1 MAGAFLAS
9 VASNLVS
16 KVGEY
21 LIAPIGRQFG
31 YVLCYKSNVKDLKNR
46 VDELKNAKARV
57 QHSVEEARNNGKP
70 IHADVKGWLEKV
82 EEAEKANI
90 LLEPGENAKDTC
102 LRWWIPNPMVQHRSG
117 RKVKKMTQ
125 VIQGLYDKAQ
135 NSNFTKVSYEN
146 TPAGIVTTTTSTAR
160 SVDRKDVLDLRAS
173 IIEDVMKALVD
184 DKVCVIGVHGIGG
197 VGKSK
202 LLEDVEQRVK
212 EEKLFDVVATAN
224 ISLNPDLKKIQG
236 EIAYALGLNLMNE
249 ETAHGRAD
257 RLRQRCA
264 KLKVIEPGVL
274 GSLENI
280 EELYMADSF
289 NQWEVEGEAPRRNAS
304 LAELKN
310 MKKLS
315 TLHIAIPHSTN
326 FSSDLPFGELKKYR
340 IQIGNIWDWSGE
352 YKESRTLKLKLESD
366 NLLLRHF
373 VQKCLQRTQDLH
385 LHGLQDGEDSI
396 PDLCIFRELKH
407 LHVQNN
413 PSLQYIFPPTE
424 IVQSTAFSNLESLFL
439 ENLNNLE
446 KISRNN
452 LDLEFGK
459 LKIMKLDN
467 CGVIKHLFPLS
478 MARVCLQLEEIEL
491 SGCHS
496 MKQFVAN
503 DEADE
508 NRDAVDDDCN
518 VKLSNLQRLT
528 LRNLSVMT
536 SFWIIMDHSNA
547 FFNGQQVS
555 LPRLESLTLSELPKL
570 KEIWNSQFLSNVS
583 SLKFL
588 KVEDCML
595 LRSII
600 PSNLLMKLQNLE
612 AITVKRC
619 QLIQEVFN
627 LEGLTANG
635 DVEILSQL
643 AKLTVLFPSLEELTL
658 LSLHGLRRIW
668 HNELPKESFCKLAS
682 LTVRDCENLS
692 HIIPSTLIGSFQSLE
707 MIEAVKCTSLETLIE
722 HVPFNT
728 EKSQKCQLLL
738 NIKEVKLWHLPG
750 LIAVGTSNTK
760 ATLHLPKLTN
770 ISLCCCHSLTYL
782 LTNNVA
788 RTCDQLEMVDI
799 SDCKKMQEVVAV
811 EEDEEQNLGTVKFSQ
826 LRTLKLWSLKSLIR
840 FSSGRCSYEFPS
852 LSNFSILECTQL
864 KAFIQRP
871 PAPSVEMMNEEA
883 TGSDEG
889 HISQIRRAASN
900 RIQSRELWENE
911 MSDESIRCLKV
922 LKVKRCH
929 NLLNVIPSSMWK
941 RVLQSMESLTVE
953 KCPRLK
959 NLFTMSMA
967 KSLGQLQ
974 YLGLGGCGEMEYI
987 VAREEEKPDEATDK
1001 IVIPRLERWTVTK
1014 EDVVMMQ
1021 QDILG
1026 NLRELTLECYND
1038 ENVALPSNFFLQRFP
1053 NLEELR
1059 VTSNSFEEIFPET
1072 FPEEAFGPR
1081 ELGNLK
1087 QLWLTNLRNLKQVWK
1102 DGSFM
1107 AEILKQIESLFVW
1120 ECHRLSIVFPSPTS
1134 FQSLRELEVRDC
1146 NGLVHMGTCSAVTS
1160 LVYLSRLTLA
1170 KCGAMEDVV
1179 KDDGTGM
1186 EEIYFRK
1193 LEELILHGLPNLES
1207 FSPAGCAFMF
1217 PSLVHATVTQC
1228 PKMNI
1233 FCKGGARTPEL
1244 DKLFLSDEDGEGH
1257 WEGDLNTTIQSLST

>member
-70 IHADVKGWLEKV
+70 IHADVKDWLEKV

-125 VIQGLYDKAQ
+125 VIQGLYDKVQ

-146 TPAGIVTTTTSTAR
+146 TPAGIVTATASTAR
-160 SVDRKDVLDLRAS
+160 SVDREDVLDLRAS

-184 DKVCVIGVHGIGG
+184 DK
-197 VGKSK
+197 
-202 LLEDVEQRVK
+202 
-212 EEKLFDVVATAN
+212 
-224 ISLNPDLKKIQG
+224 G

-257 RLRQRCA
+257 RLRQRLVSHPEKNILIILDNLYKNLELKEVGIPCGVDNKVKYCKLLLTSRYKAVLHTDMGLDLLFKLNRLENREARKLFDKIVGAKVNDPDFKLLVDGAVENCKGLPLFIVSLAKRLRHANLAAWRNASDNIEWSDIKSMVKLIHDDLKHERIKSLFMVCAIHSGRISMSASLIYCMGLGLLKDFSKTVENARDRLIEDLGSLQDSSLLLDSDDKEWCA

-289 NQWEVEGEAPRRNAS
+289 NQWEVEGEALRRNAS

-326 FSSDLPFGELKKYR
+326 FSSDLPFGELKKYI

-555 LPRLESLTLSELPKL
+555 LPRLESLTLSKLPNL
-570 KEIWNSQFLSNVS
+570 KEIWNSQFQSNVC

-595 LRSII
+595 LRSVI

-612 AITVKRC
+612 AITIKRC

-635 DVEILSQL
+635 DVEILSRL

-658 LSLHGLRRIW
+658 LSLHELKRIW

-682 LTVRDCENLS
+682 LTVRDS
-692 HIIPSTLIGSFQSLE
+692 
-707 MIEAVKCTSLETLIE
+707 
-722 HVPFNT
+722 
-728 EKSQKCQLLL
+728 
-738 NIKEVKLWHLPG
+738 
-750 LIAVGTSNTK
+750 
-760 ATLHLPKLTN
+760 
-770 ISLCCCHSLTYL
+770 
-782 LTNNVA
+782 
-788 RTCDQLEMVDI
+788 RTCDKLKMLDI
-799 SDCKKMQEVVAV
+799 SGCKKMQEVVAM
-811 EEDEEQNLGTVKFSQ
+811 EEGEEQNLGTVKFSQ

-852 LSNFSILECTQL
+852 LSNLSILECTQL

-871 PAPSVEMMNEEA
+871 PAPSMEMMNEEA
-883 TGSDEG
+883 TGSNEGSYSLFDEKAIFPKLEELHLTG
-889 HISQIRRAASN
+889 
-900 RIQSRELWENE
+900 IQSRELWENE
-911 MSDESIRCLKV
+911 MSDESICCLKV
-922 LKVKRCH
+922 LKVKQCH

-941 RVLQSMESLTVE
+941 RVLQCMESLTVE

-967 KSLGQLQ
+967 KSLGKLH
-974 YLGLGGCGEMEYI
+974 YLSLSDCGEMEYI
-987 VAREEEKPDEATDK
+987 VAGEEEKPDEATDK
-1001 IVIPRLERWTVTK
+1001 IVILQLVILDLHNMPKLKSFCPWEVYFRVALLER
-1014 EDVVMMQ
+1014 
-1021 QDILG
+1021 
-1026 NLRELTLECYND
+1026 
-1038 ENVALPSNFFLQRFP
+1038 
-1053 NLEELR
+1053 
-1059 VTSNSFEEIFPET
+1059 
-1072 FPEEAFGPR
+1072 
-1081 ELGNLK
+1081 
-1087 QLWLTNLRNLKQVWK
+1087 
-1102 DGSFM
+1102 
-1107 AEILKQIESLFVW
+1107 
-1120 ECHRLSIVFPSPTS
+1120 
-1134 FQSLRELEVRDC
+1134 
-1146 NGLVHMGTCSAVTS
+1146 
-1160 LVYLSRLTLA
+1160 VYS
-1170 KCGAMEDVV
+1170 
-1179 KDDGTGM
+1179 
-1186 EEIYFRK
+1186 
-1193 LEELILHGLPNLES
+1193 
-1207 FSPAGCAFMF
+1207 
-1217 PSLVHATVTQC
+1217 
-1228 PKMNI
+1228 
-1233 FCKGGARTPEL
+1233 
-1244 DKLFLSDEDGEGH
+1244 
-1257 WEGDLNTTIQSLST
+1257 